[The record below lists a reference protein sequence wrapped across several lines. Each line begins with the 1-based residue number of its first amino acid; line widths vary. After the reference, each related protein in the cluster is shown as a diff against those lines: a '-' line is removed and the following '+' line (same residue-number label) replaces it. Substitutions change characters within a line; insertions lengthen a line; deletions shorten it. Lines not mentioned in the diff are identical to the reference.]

1 MTMRV
6 ESTRRLVYSEDELVN
21 AADGVRYVVR
31 VWWNNVSNQH
41 EYEILRLE
49 EQHLVKLTPGP
60 AVEAQCIKLAKQNL
74 KNMIKA
80 TRP

>member
-49 EQHLVKLTPGP
+49 EQHFVSKLSKVPT
-60 AVEAQCIKLAKQNL
+60 AVTFHI
-74 KNMIKA
+74 
-80 TRP
+80 RPISF